1 MNRWGHRQGCGVN
14 RSGVVESESQ
24 LLIHTCGGDLA
35 KISRG
40 KVEQFGWLVQAVAD
54 SQCFYHLA

>member
-1 MNRWGHRQGCGVN
+1 MVSIGGEGGGRVR
-14 RSGVVESESQ
+14 ESAADS
-24 LLIHTCGGDLA
+24 HMWGDLA